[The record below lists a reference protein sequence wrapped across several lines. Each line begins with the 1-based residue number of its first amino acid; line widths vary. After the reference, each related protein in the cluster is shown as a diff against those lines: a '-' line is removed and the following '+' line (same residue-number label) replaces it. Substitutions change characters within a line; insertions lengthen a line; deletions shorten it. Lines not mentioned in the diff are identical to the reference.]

1 MYENNKQISFC
12 IYIDFLLFFWVFDIN
27 MRVEYIIVMIYIM
40 YNICFIYYIQLILF
54 NIKKYF
60 ILMKNIDYMYIF
72 IVYKRIKVKKRILLK
87 KFIV

>member
-1 MYENNKQISFC
+1 MYENNNLISCC

-72 IVYKRIKVKKRILLK
+72 IVYKRIKVKKNILLK